1 MLKEM
6 LQKADHKTLPNRNGA
21 MRRLTNRLL
30 ILLALALL
38 ALGAAAQFGLVHTP
52 VPPLVFI
59 VGGAILGLLL
69 ATARLP
75 LVARRPI
82 VFLLTLAFLAALT
95 AGLAYFQFAIKPVM
109 VKGFITAAFAPKP
122 TAVTAEAVTVENWPP
137 ELTAIGTLRAYQGV
151 LIAPQAAGVVTAKH
165 FESGEDVEAGALLI
179 NIDDSVE
186 QADLAN
192 GLAQLKNA
200 EATLA
205 RQKTLVVQGNTPQSS
220 VDTAL
225 AGRDSAAATVERTR
239 AVIAQKAIKAPFAGR
254 LGLRNVDLG
263 QYVAVGTSLVTLQ
276 QLDPIYADFPVPE
289 EALRSLATGQMVR
302 MTVDAIPGRS
312 FEGKIEAIDARVSAD
327 SRNVTAR
334 AVFANPDRKLLPGM
348 FANLTVTT
356 GEPASVLTVPRTAI
370 VYSLYGDNVFV
381 VRAAPHAREQGA
393 VSDKG
398 GVSGLIVERRFVHVG
413 AAQGERIVIKDGLRA
428 GERVVTAGQIKLQA
442 YMPVTLDETAALP
455 PPAETP
461 RP

>member
-1 MLKEM
+1 
-6 LQKADHKTLPNRNGA
+6 
-21 MRRLTNRLL
+21 MRCPTNRLL
-30 ILLALALL
+30 VLLALALL
-38 ALGAAAQFGLVHTP
+38 ALGAGVQFALIHAP
-52 VPPLVFI
+52 VPPLVFGAAAAI
-59 VGGAILGLLL
+59 VALVLVL
-69 ATARLP
+69 RNLP
-75 LVARRPI
+75 LGARRPV
-82 VFLLTLAFLAALT
+82 VFLVALALLAALT
-95 AGLAYFQFAIKPVM
+95 GGLAYFQFVIKPNLVR
-109 VKGFITAAFAPKP
+109 GFITAAFAPKP
-122 TAVTAEAVTVENWPP
+122 TAVTAEAARVEKWPP
-137 ELTAIGTLRAYQGV
+137 ELMGIGTLRAYQGV
-151 LIAPQAAGVVTAKH
+151 IIAPQAAGVVTAKH
-165 FESGEDVEAGALLI
+165 FESGDDVEVGAPLI

-200 EATLA
+200 EATLV

-220 VDTAL
+220 VDA
-225 AGRDSAAATVERTR
+225 AIAARDSAAATVERTR

-254 LGLRNVDLG
+254 LGLRNVDIG

-276 QLDPIYADFPVPE
+276 QLDPIYADFPAPE
-289 EALRSLATGQMVR
+289 EALRSLAVGQAVS

-312 FEGKIEAIDARVSAD
+312 FEGKIEAIDARVSAE
-327 SRNVTAR
+327 SRNVMAR

-356 GEPASVLTVPRTAI
+356 GEPASVLTVPRTAV

-381 VRAAPHAREQGA
+381 VKAAPHAREQGGA
-393 VSDKG
+393 SDNG
-398 GVSGLIVERRFVHVG
+398 GPSGLIVERRFVRVG
-413 AAQGERIVIKDGLRA
+413 PAQGERIAIEEGLKP

-455 PPAETP
+455 TPAVTA

>member
-1 MLKEM
+1 
-6 LQKADHKTLPNRNGA
+6 
-21 MRRLTNRLL
+21 MRRFINWLL
-30 ILLALALL
+30 LLLALALL
-38 ALGAAAQFGLVHTP
+38 ALGAAAQLGLIP
-52 VPPLVFI
+52 APAPPLAF
-59 VGGAILGLLL
+59 GAGAAILALLL
-69 ATARLP
+69 VIRILP
-75 LVARRPI
+75 LAIRRPV
-82 VFLLTLAFLAALT
+82 VFRVALAALAALT
-95 AGLAYFQFAIKPVM
+95 GGLAYFQFVIKPGM

-122 TAVTAEAVTVENWPP
+122 TTVTAEAARVEQWRP
-137 ELTAIGTLRAYQGV
+137 ELTAIGTLRAIQGV
-151 LIAPQAAGVVTAKH
+151 AMAPQAAGDVTAIH

-200 EATLA
+200 DSTLT
-205 RQKTLVVQGNTPQSS
+205 RQRTLVAQGNTPQST
-220 VDTAL
+220 VDTAI
-225 AGRDSAAATVERTR
+225 ATRDSAAATVERTR

-289 EALRSLATGQMVR
+289 EALRSLAVGQVAS

-312 FEGKIEAIDARVSAD
+312 FEGKIEAIDARVSAE

-348 FANLTVTT
+348 FANLTITM
-356 GEPASVLTVPRTAI
+356 GEPASVLTVPLTAI
-370 VYSLYGDNVFV
+370 VYSFYGDNVFV

-393 VSDKG
+393 FNDNG
-398 GVSGLIVERRFVHVG
+398 GVIGLIVERRLVRVG
-413 AAQGERIVIKDGLRA
+413 PARGEGGAMEEGVGA

-442 YMPVTLDETAALP
+442 YSPVTLDETPALP
-455 PPAETP
+455 APAETP

>member
-1 MLKEM
+1 
-6 LQKADHKTLPNRNGA
+6 
-21 MRRLTNRLL
+21 MRRPTNRLL
-30 ILLALALL
+30 ALLALALL
-38 ALGAAAQFGLVHTP
+38 ALGAGAQLALIHAP
-52 VPPLVFI
+52 VPPLVF
-59 VGGAILGLLL
+59 VAGAAILALLL
-69 ATARLP
+69 VLRNLP
-75 LVARRPI
+75 LGARRPV
-82 VFLLTLAFLAALT
+82 VFLVVLALLAAVT
-95 AGLAYFQFAIKPVM
+95 GGLAYFQFAIKPIM
-109 VKGFITAAFAPKP
+109 IKTFMAAAFAPKP
-122 TAVTAEAVTVENWPP
+122 TAVTAEAVKVEKWPP

-151 LIAPQAAGVVTAKH
+151 IIAPQAAGVVTAKH
-165 FESGEDVEAGALLI
+165 FESGDDVEAGAPLI
-179 NIDDSVE
+179 NIDNSVE

-220 VDTAL
+220 VDA
-225 AGRDSAAATVERTR
+225 AIAARDSAAATVERTR
-239 AVIAQKAIKAPFAGR
+239 AVIAQKAIRAPFAGR
-254 LGLRNVDLG
+254 LGLRNVDIG

-289 EALRSLATGQMVR
+289 EALRSLAVGQAVS

-312 FEGKIEAIDARVSAD
+312 FEGKIEAIDARVSAE

-381 VRAAPHAREQGA
+381 VRAAPHAREQGG
-393 VSDKG
+393 VSDNG
-398 GVSGLIVERRFVHVG
+398 GPSGLIVERRFVRVG
-413 AAQGERIVIKDGLRA
+413 PARGERIAINEGLRP

-455 PPAETP
+455 TPAETA

>member
-1 MLKEM
+1 
-6 LQKADHKTLPNRNGA
+6 
-21 MRRLTNRLL
+21 MRRLMNRLL

-38 ALGAAAQFGLVHTP
+38 ALGAAAQLALIHTP

-59 VGGAILGLLL
+59 VGGMILGLLL
-69 ATARLP
+69 VLAKLP

-82 VFLLTLAFLAALT
+82 VFLITLALLVALT
-95 AGLAYFQFAIKPVM
+95 AGVAYFQFAIKPVM
-109 VKGFITAAFAPKP
+109 VKGFISAAFAPKP
-122 TAVTAEAVTVENWPP
+122 TAVAAEAVKAEKWPP
-137 ELTAIGTLRAYQGV
+137 ALTAIGTLRAYQGI

-165 FESGEDVEAGALLI
+165 FESGEDVEVGALLI

-200 EATLA
+200 DATLA
-205 RQKTLVVQGNTPQSS
+205 RQKTLVAQGNTPQST

-225 AGRDSAAATVERTR
+225 ATRDSAAATVERTR

-276 QLDPIYADFPVPE
+276 QLDPIYVDFPVPE
-289 EALRSLATGQMVR
+289 EALRSLAVGQAAS

-312 FEGKIEAIDARVSAD
+312 FEGKIEAIDARVSAE

-356 GEPASVLTVPRTAI
+356 GQPASVLTVPRTAI

-381 VRAAPHAREQGA
+381 VRAAPHAREQGG

-398 GVSGLIVERRFVHVG
+398 GVSGLIVERRFVRVG
-413 AAQGERIVIKDGLRA
+413 PAQGERIAIEDGLRA

-442 YMPVTLDETAALP
+442 YMPVTIDEAAALP
-455 PPAETP
+455 APAETP

>member
-1 MLKEM
+1 M
-6 LQKADHKTLPNRNGA
+6 
-21 MRRLTNRLL
+21 NRLVA
-30 ILLALALL
+30 LLALALL
-38 ALGAAAQFGLVHTP
+38 ALGAAAQLALIHAP
-52 VPPLVFI
+52 VPPLVF
-59 VGGAILGLLL
+59 VAIAIILALLL
-69 ATARLP
+69 VLRNLP
-75 LVARRPI
+75 LGARRPI
-82 VFLLTLAFLAALT
+82 VFVVTLALLAAAT
-95 AGLAYFQFAIKPVM
+95 GGLAYFQFAIKPVI
-109 VKGFITAAFAPKP
+109 VKTFMAAAFAPKP
-122 TAVTAEAVTVENWPP
+122 TAVTAEAVKAEKWPP

-151 LIAPQAAGVVTAKH
+151 IIAPQAAGVVTAKH
-165 FESGEDVEAGALLI
+165 FESGDDVEVGALLI

-220 VDTAL
+220 VDA
-225 AGRDSAAATVERTR
+225 AIAARDSAAATVERTR

-254 LGLRNVDLG
+254 LGLRNVDIG

-276 QLDPIYADFPVPE
+276 QLDPIYADFPAPE
-289 EALRSLATGQMVR
+289 EALRSLAVGQAVS

-312 FEGKIEAIDARVSAD
+312 FEGKIEAIDARVSAE
-327 SRNVTAR
+327 SRNVMAR

-381 VRAAPHAREQGA
+381 VKAAAHAREQGG
-393 VSDKG
+393 VSDNG
-398 GVSGLIVERRFVHVG
+398 GPSGLIVERRFVRVG
-413 AAQGERIVIKDGLRA
+413 PAQGERIAVEEGLRP
-428 GERVVTAGQIKLQA
+428 GERVVIAGQIKLQA
-442 YMPVTLDETAALP
+442 YMPVTLDEAAALP
-455 PPAETP
+455 TPAETA

>member
-1 MLKEM
+1 
-6 LQKADHKTLPNRNGA
+6 
-21 MRRLTNRLL
+21 MRRFTHWLL
-30 ILLALALL
+30 ILLALALA
-38 ALGAAAQFGLVHTP
+38 ALGGAAQLGLVKAPFPPVAFGAAAA
-52 VPPLVFI
+52 VF
-59 VGGAILGLLL
+59 AALL
-69 ATARLP
+69 AIRALP
-75 LVARRPI
+75 LRVRRPV
-82 VFLLTLAFLAALT
+82 VFLVVLALLVALT
-95 AGLAYFQFAIKPVM
+95 GGLAYFQFAIKPVM
-109 VKGFITAAFAPKP
+109 VKNIITAAFAPKP
-122 TAVTAEAVTVENWPP
+122 TTVTAEAAKVEQWPP
-137 ELTAIGTLRAYQGV
+137 ELSAIGTLRAYQGV
-151 LIAPQAAGVVTAKH
+151 IIAPQAAGVVTGKH
-165 FESGEDVEAGALLI
+165 FESGDDVEAGALLI

-205 RQKTLVVQGNTPQSS
+205 RQKTLVVQGNTPQST

-225 AGRDSAAATVERTR
+225 ATRDSAAATVERTR
-239 AVIAQKAIKAPFAGR
+239 AVIAQKEIRAPFAGR

-289 EALRSLATGQMVR
+289 EALSSLAVGQAVR

-334 AVFANPDRKLLPGM
+334 GVFANPDRKLLPGM

-356 GEPASVLTVPRTAI
+356 GEPAAVLTLPRTAI
-370 VYSLYGDNVFV
+370 VYSLYGDDVFV
-381 VRAAPHAREQGA
+381 VIAAPHAREQGGI
-393 VSDKG
+393 G
-398 GVSGLIVERRFVHVG
+398 GNAGPSGLIVERRLVKVG
-413 AAQGERIVIKDGLRA
+413 AARGDRVAIDEGLRA

-442 YMPVTLDETAALP
+442 YSPVTLDETAALP
-455 PPAETP
+455 APAQTP

>member
-1 MLKEM
+1 
-6 LQKADHKTLPNRNGA
+6 
-21 MRRLTNRLL
+21 MRRFINWLL
-30 ILLALALL
+30 FLLALALA
-38 ALGAAAQFGLVHTP
+38 ALGAAAQLALLHTP
-52 VPPLVFI
+52 FPPLAFGAAAAVFALFLI
-59 VGGAILGLLL
+59 IRL
-69 ATARLP
+69 LP
-75 LVARRPI
+75 LSAKRPVVFVVALA
-82 VFLLTLAFLAALT
+82 LLVALT
-95 AGLAYFQFAIKPVM
+95 GGLAYFQFVIKPVM

-122 TAVTAEAVTVENWPP
+122 TTVTAEAVKVEKWPP

-151 LIAPQAAGVVTAKH
+151 VIAPQAAGVVTGKH
-165 FESGEDVEAGALLI
+165 FESGDDVEADTLLI

-205 RQKTLVVQGNTPQSS
+205 RQKTLVVQGNTPQST
-220 VDTAL
+220 VDTAI
-225 AGRDSAAATVERTR
+225 ATRDSAAATVERTR

-254 LGLRNVDLG
+254 LGLRNVDIG

-289 EALRSLATGQMVR
+289 EALSSLAAGQPVR

-312 FEGKIEAIDARVSAD
+312 FEGKIEAIDARVSAE

-356 GEPASVLTVPRTAI
+356 GEPAQVLTLPRTAI
-370 VYSLYGDNVFV
+370 VYSLYGDDVFV
-381 VRAAPHAREQGA
+381 VTAAPHAREQGGLA
-393 VSDKG
+393 DG
-398 GVSGLIVERRFVHVG
+398 GGPSGLIVERRLVRVG
-413 AAQGERIVIKDGLRA
+413 PARGERVAIEDGLRA

-442 YMPVTLDETAALP
+442 YSPVTLDETPALP
-455 PPAETP
+455 APAETS

>member
-1 MLKEM
+1 
-6 LQKADHKTLPNRNGA
+6 
-21 MRRLTNRLL
+21 MRRLTYRLL

-38 ALGAAAQFGLVHTP
+38 ALGAAAQLGLIHTP

-59 VGGAILGLLL
+59 VGGAILGMLL
-69 ATARLP
+69 AIAKLP

-82 VFLLTLAFLAALT
+82 VFLLTLVFLAALT
-95 AGLAYFQFAIKPVM
+95 AGLAYFQFAIKPNL
-109 VKGFITAAFAPKP
+109 VKGFISAAFAPKP
-122 TAVTAEAVTVENWPP
+122 TAVAAEAVRADKWPP

-192 GLAQLKNA
+192 GVAQLKNA
-200 EATLA
+200 DATLA
-205 RQKTLVVQGNTPQSS
+205 RQKTLVAQGNTPQST

-225 AGRDSAAATVERTR
+225 ATRDSAAATVERTR

-276 QLDPIYADFPVPE
+276 QLDPIYVDFPVPE
-289 EALRSLATGQMVR
+289 EALRSLAVGQLAS
-302 MTVDAIPGRS
+302 MTVDAIPDRR
-312 FEGKIEAIDARVSAD
+312 FEGKIEAIDARVSAE

-381 VRAAPHAREQGA
+381 VRAAPHAREQGG

-398 GVSGLIVERRFVHVG
+398 GASGLIVDRRFVKVG
-413 AAQGERIVIKDGLRA
+413 PARGERIAIEEGLRA

-442 YMPVTLDETAALP
+442 FMPVTIDETAALP
-455 PPAETP
+455 APVVTP

>member
-1 MLKEM
+1 
-6 LQKADHKTLPNRNGA
+6 
-21 MRRLTNRLL
+21 MRRYINWLL
-30 ILLALALL
+30 LLLAVALA
-38 ALGAAAQFGLVHTP
+38 ALGAAAQLGLVHAP
-52 VPPLVFI
+52 FPALAF
-59 VGGAILGLLL
+59 GAAAAIFAALLII
-69 ATARLP
+69 RGLP
-75 LVARRPI
+75 LKVRRPV
-82 VFLLTLAFLAALT
+82 VFVVALALLAALT
-95 AGLAYFQFAIKPVM
+95 GGLAYFQFVIKPVM

-122 TAVTAEAVTVENWPP
+122 TTVTAEAARLEQWRP
-137 ELTAIGTLRAYQGV
+137 ELTAIGTLRAIQGV
-151 LIAPQAAGVVTAKH
+151 AIAPQAAGDVTAIH
-165 FESGEDVEAGALLI
+165 FESGDDVEAGALLI

-200 EATLA
+200 DSTLA
-205 RQKTLVVQGNTPQSS
+205 RQRTLVAQGNTPQST
-220 VDTAL
+220 VDTAI
-225 AGRDSAAATVERTR
+225 ATRDSAAATVERTR

-276 QLDPIYADFPVPE
+276 RLDPIYADFPVPE
-289 EALRSLATGQMVR
+289 EALNSMATGQAVR

-312 FEGKIEAIDARVSAD
+312 FAGKIEAIDARVSAE

-356 GEPASVLTVPRTAI
+356 GEPAAVLTLPRTAI
-370 VYSLYGDNVFV
+370 VYSLYGDDVFV
-381 VRAAPHAREQGA
+381 VTPAPHAREQGGT
-393 VSDKG
+393 SDSG
-398 GVSGLIVERRFVHVG
+398 GSSGLIVERRLVRVG
-413 AAQGERIVIKDGLRA
+413 PARGERIAIEEGLRA

-442 YMPVTLDETAALP
+442 YSPVTLDETPALP
-455 PPAETP
+455 APAETP

>member
-1 MLKEM
+1 
-6 LQKADHKTLPNRNGA
+6 
-21 MRRLTNRLL
+21 MRRLTNRIL

-38 ALGAAAQFGLVHTP
+38 ALGAAAQFALVHAP

-59 VGGAILGLLL
+59 AGGAILGLLL
-69 ATARLP
+69 LIARLP

-109 VKGFITAAFAPKP
+109 VKGFISAAFAPRP
-122 TAVTAEAVTVENWPP
+122 TAVAAEAVKAEKWPP
-137 ELTAIGTLRAYQGV
+137 ELTAIGTLRAYQGI
-151 LIAPQAAGVVTAKH
+151 LIAPQAAGIVTAKH
-165 FESGEDVEAGALLI
+165 FDSGEDVEAGALLI

-200 EATLA
+200 DATLA
-205 RQKTLVVQGNTPQSS
+205 RQKTLVAQGNTPQST

-225 AGRDSAAATVERTR
+225 ATRDSAAATVERTR

-289 EALRSLATGQMVR
+289 EALRSLAVDQAVS
-302 MTVDAIPGRS
+302 MTVDAIPGRN
-312 FEGKIEAIDARVSAD
+312 FEGKIEAIDARVSAE

-381 VRAAPHAREQGA
+381 VRAAPHAREEGA
-393 VSDKG
+393 VSDNG
-398 GVSGLIVERRFVHVG
+398 AVSGLIVERRFVRVG
-413 AAQGERIVIKDGLRA
+413 PAQGERIAIEDGLRV

-442 YMPVTLDETAALP
+442 FMPITIDEAAALP
-455 PPAETP
+455 APAETP

>member
-1 MLKEM
+1 
-6 LQKADHKTLPNRNGA
+6 
-21 MRRLTNRLL
+21 MRRLTYRLL
-30 ILLALALL
+30 VLLALALL
-38 ALGAAAQFGLVHTP
+38 ALGAAARFALIHVP
-52 VPPLVFI
+52 LPPLALVAA
-59 VGGAILGLLL
+59 GAVLGLLL
-69 ATARLP
+69 IIARLP
-75 LVARRPI
+75 LGARRPV
-82 VFLLTLAFLAALT
+82 VFLVTLLVLAALT
-95 AGLAYFQFAIKPVM
+95 GGLAYFQFFIKPNI
-109 VKGFITAAFAPKP
+109 VKGFIAAAFAPKP
-122 TAVTAEAVTVENWPP
+122 TAVAAEAVKMEKWPP

-151 LIAPQAAGVVTAKH
+151 AIAPQAAGDVAAIH
-165 FESGEDVEAGALLI
+165 FKSGDDVDTGALLI

-205 RQKTLVVQGNTPQSS
+205 RQKTLVVQGNTPQST

-225 AGRDSAAATVERTR
+225 ATRDSAAATVERTR

-276 QLDPIYADFPVPE
+276 QLDPIYADFPAPE
-289 EALRSLATGQMVR
+289 EALRALAVGQQVR

-312 FEGKIEAIDARVSAD
+312 FEGKIEAIDARVSAE

-334 AVFANPDRKLLPGM
+334 AVFANPERKLLPGM

-381 VRAAPHAREQGA
+381 VRAAPHAREQGG

-398 GVSGLIVERRFVHVG
+398 GASGLIVERRFVKVG
-413 AAQGERIVIKDGLRA
+413 QARGERIAIQEGLRA

-442 YMPVTLDETAALP
+442 YMPVTIDETAALP
-455 PPAETP
+455 APAETP

>member
-1 MLKEM
+1 
-6 LQKADHKTLPNRNGA
+6 

-30 ILLALALL
+30 IVLALALL
-38 ALGAAAQFGLVHTP
+38 ALGAAARFGLIHLP

-69 ATARLP
+69 VIAKLP
-75 LVARRPI
+75 LVARRPV
-82 VFLLTLAFLAALT
+82 VFLVVLALLAALT
-95 AGLAYFQFAIKPVM
+95 GGLAYFQFVIKPKL

-122 TAVTAEAVTVENWPP
+122 TAVAAEAVKVEKWPP
-137 ELTAIGTLRAYQGV
+137 ELTAIGTLRATQGIA
-151 LIAPQAAGVVTAKH
+151 IAPQAAGDVTAIH
-165 FESGEDVEAGALLI
+165 FELGDDVDAGTLLI

-205 RQKTLVVQGNTPQSS
+205 RQKTLVAQGNTPQSS
-220 VDTAL
+220 LDTAL
-225 AGRDSAAATVERTR
+225 ATRNSAAATVERTR

-263 QYVAVGTSLVTLQ
+263 QYVPVGTSFVTLQ
-276 QLDPIYADFPVPE
+276 QLDPIFADFPVPE
-289 EALRSLATGQMVR
+289 EALRSLAAGQAVS
-302 MTVDAIPGRS
+302 MTVDAIAGRS
-312 FEGKIEAIDARVSAD
+312 FEGKITAIDARVSAE
-327 SRNVTAR
+327 SRNITAR

-356 GEPASVLTVPRTAI
+356 GQPASVLTVPRTAI

-381 VRAAPHAREQGA
+381 VRAAPHAREQGG
-393 VSDKG
+393 VSDNG
-398 GVSGLIVERRFVHVG
+398 GPSGLIVERRFVHLG
-413 AAQGERIVIKDGLRA
+413 PARGERIAITEGLRA

-442 YMPVTLDETAALP
+442 YMSVTIDDTTALP
-455 PPAETP
+455 TPAETP

>member
-1 MLKEM
+1 
-6 LQKADHKTLPNRNGA
+6 
-21 MRRLTNRLL
+21 MRRPTNRLL
-30 ILLALALL
+30 ALLALALL
-38 ALGAAAQFGLVHTP
+38 AVGAGAQLALIHAP
-52 VPPLVFI
+52 APPLVF
-59 VGGAILGLLL
+59 VAAAAILALFLVL
-69 ATARLP
+69 RSLP
-75 LVARRPI
+75 LGARRPV
-82 VFLLTLAFLAALT
+82 VFVFALALLAAAT
-95 AGLAYFQFAIKPVM
+95 GGLAYFQFAIKPVI
-109 VKGFITAAFAPKP
+109 VKNFMAAAFAPKP
-122 TAVTAEAVTVENWPP
+122 TAVTAEAVKVEKWPP

-151 LIAPQAAGVVTAKH
+151 IIAPQAAGVVTAKH
-165 FESGEDVEAGALLI
+165 FESGDDVEVGAPLI

-200 EATLA
+200 EATLV

-220 VDTAL
+220 VDA
-225 AGRDSAAATVERTR
+225 AIAARDSAAATVERTR

-254 LGLRNVDLG
+254 LGLRNVDIG

-276 QLDPIYADFPVPE
+276 QLDPIYADFPAPE
-289 EALRSLATGQMVR
+289 EALRSLAVGQAVS

-312 FEGKIEAIDARVSAD
+312 FEGKIEAIDARVSAE
-327 SRNVTAR
+327 SRNVMAR

-356 GEPASVLTVPRTAI
+356 GEPASVLTVPRTAV

-381 VRAAPHAREQGA
+381 VKAAPHAREQGGA
-393 VSDKG
+393 SDNG
-398 GVSGLIVERRFVHVG
+398 GPSGLIVERRFVRVG
-413 AAQGERIVIKDGLRA
+413 PAQGERIAIEEGLRP

-455 PPAETP
+455 TPAVTA

>member
-1 MLKEM
+1 
-6 LQKADHKTLPNRNGA
+6 
-21 MRRLTNRLL
+21 MRRYINWLL
-30 ILLALALL
+30 LLLAVALA
-38 ALGAAAQFGLVHTP
+38 ALGAAAQLGLVHAP
-52 VPPLVFI
+52 FPALAF
-59 VGGAILGLLL
+59 GAAAAIFAALLII
-69 ATARLP
+69 RGLP
-75 LVARRPI
+75 LKVRRPV
-82 VFLLTLAFLAALT
+82 VFVVALALLAALT
-95 AGLAYFQFAIKPVM
+95 GGLAYFQFVIKPVM

-122 TAVTAEAVTVENWPP
+122 TTVTAEAARVEQWRP
-137 ELTAIGTLRAYQGV
+137 ELTAIGTLRAIQGV
-151 LIAPQAAGVVTAKH
+151 AIAPQAAGDVTAIH
-165 FESGEDVEAGALLI
+165 FESGDDVEAGALLI

-200 EATLA
+200 DSTLA
-205 RQKTLVVQGNTPQSS
+205 RQRTLVAQGNTPQST
-220 VDTAL
+220 VDTAI
-225 AGRDSAAATVERTR
+225 ATRDSAAATVERTR

-276 QLDPIYADFPVPE
+276 RLDPIYADFPVPE
-289 EALRSLATGQMVR
+289 EALNSMATGQAVR

-312 FEGKIEAIDARVSAD
+312 FAGKIEAIDARVSAE

-356 GEPASVLTVPRTAI
+356 GEPAAVLTLPRTAI
-370 VYSLYGDNVFV
+370 VYSLYGDDVFV
-381 VRAAPHAREQGA
+381 VTPAPHAREQGGT
-393 VSDKG
+393 SDSG
-398 GVSGLIVERRFVHVG
+398 GSTGLIVERRLVRVG
-413 AAQGERIVIKDGLRA
+413 PARGERIAIEEGLRA

-442 YMPVTLDETAALP
+442 YSPVTLDETPALP
-455 PPAETP
+455 APAETP

>member
-1 MLKEM
+1 
-6 LQKADHKTLPNRNGA
+6 
-21 MRRLTNRLL
+21 MRRFTNWLL
-30 ILLALALL
+30 FLLALAL
-38 ALGAAAQFGLVHTP
+38 AAFGAAAELALVHAP
-52 VPPLVFI
+52 FPPLAFGAAAAVF
-59 VGGAILGLLL
+59 AALLVIR
-69 ATARLP
+69 ALP
-75 LVARRPI
+75 LKIRRPV
-82 VFLLTLAFLAALT
+82 VFLVALALLFALT
-95 AGLAYFQFAIKPVM
+95 GGLAYFQFVIKPVM
-109 VKGFITAAFAPKP
+109 VKGFITASFAPKP
-122 TAVTAEAVTVENWPP
+122 TTVTAEAARVEKWAP
-137 ELTAIGTLRAYQGV
+137 ELTAIGTLRAMQGV
-151 LIAPQAAGVVTAKH
+151 AIAPQAAGDVTAIH
-165 FESGEDVEAGALLI
+165 FESGDDVEAGALLI

-200 EATLA
+200 DATLA
-205 RQKTLVVQGNTPQSS
+205 RQKTLVVQGNTPQST

-225 AGRDSAAATVERTR
+225 AARDSAAATVERTR
-239 AVIAQKAIKAPFAGR
+239 AIIAQKAIKAPFSGR

-276 QLDPIYADFPVPE
+276 QLDPIYADFPAPE
-289 EALRSLATGQMVR
+289 EALSTLAPGQAVR

-356 GEPASVLTVPRTAI
+356 GEPAAVLTLPRTAI

-381 VRAAPHAREQGA
+381 VAAAPHAREQGGLD
-393 VSDKG
+393 DKG
-398 GVSGLIVERRFVHVG
+398 GPSGLIVDRRFVRVG
-413 AAQGERIVIKDGLRA
+413 PARGDRVAIEEGVRT

-455 PPAETP
+455 TPKETP

>member
-1 MLKEM
+1 M
-6 LQKADHKTLPNRNGA
+6 LQKARLKPRPNQIGA
-21 MRRLTNRLL
+21 MRRPTNRLL
-30 ILLALALL
+30 VLLALALL
-38 ALGAAAQFGLVHTP
+38 ALAAGVQFALMHAP
-52 VPPLVFI
+52 VPPLVFGAAAAI
-59 VGGAILGLLL
+59 VALVLVL
-69 ATARLP
+69 RNLP
-75 LVARRPI
+75 LGARRPV
-82 VFLLTLAFLAALT
+82 VFLVALALLAALT
-95 AGLAYFQFAIKPVM
+95 GGLAYFQFVIKPNLVR
-109 VKGFITAAFAPKP
+109 GFITAAFAPKP
-122 TAVTAEAVTVENWPP
+122 TAVTAEAARVEKWPP

-151 LIAPQAAGVVTAKH
+151 IIAPQAAGVVTAKH
-165 FESGEDVEAGALLI
+165 FESGDDVEVGAPLI

-200 EATLA
+200 EATLV
-205 RQKTLVVQGNTPQSS
+205 RQKTLVVQGNTPQST
-220 VDTAL
+220 VDAAIAT
-225 AGRDSAAATVERTR
+225 RDSAAATVERTR

-254 LGLRNVDLG
+254 LGLRNVDIG

-289 EALRSLATGQMVR
+289 EALRSLAAGQSVS

-312 FEGKIEAIDARVSAD
+312 FEGKIEAIDARVSAE

-356 GEPASVLTVPRTAI
+356 GQPASVLTIPRTAI

-381 VRAAPHAREQGA
+381 VAAAPHAREQGG

-398 GVSGLIVERRFVHVG
+398 GASGLIVERRFVRVG
-413 AAQGERIVIKDGLRA
+413 AARGERIAIKDGLRP

-455 PPAETP
+455 TPAETS

>member
-1 MLKEM
+1 
-6 LQKADHKTLPNRNGA
+6 

-30 ILLALALL
+30 VFLALALL
-38 ALGAAAQFGLVHTP
+38 ALGAGTQLAPIHAP
-52 VPPLVFI
+52 APPLVF
-59 VGGAILGLLL
+59 VAAAAICALLL
-69 ATARLP
+69 VLRNLP
-75 LVARRPI
+75 LGARRPA
-82 VFLLTLAFLAALT
+82 VFLVVLALLAALT
-95 AGLAYFQFAIKPVM
+95 GGLAYFQFVIKPTLVR
-109 VKGFITAAFAPKP
+109 GFITAAFAPKP
-122 TAVTAEAVTVENWPP
+122 TAVTAEAARVEKWPP

-200 EATLA
+200 EVTLT
-205 RQKTLVVQGNTPQSS
+205 RQKTLVVQGNTPQST
-220 VDTAL
+220 VDTAV
-225 AGRDSAAATVERTR
+225 ATRDSAAATVERTR

-289 EALRSLATGQMVR
+289 EALRSLTAGQSVT

-312 FEGKIEAIDARVSAD
+312 FEGKVEAIDARVSAE

-381 VRAAPHAREQGA
+381 VTAAPHAREQGG
-393 VSDKG
+393 VSDKA
-398 GVSGLIVERRFVHVG
+398 GVSGLIVERRFVQVG
-413 AAQGERIVIKDGLRA
+413 AVKGERIAVKDGLRA

-455 PPAETP
+455 TPAETS

>member
-1 MLKEM
+1 
-6 LQKADHKTLPNRNGA
+6 

-38 ALGAAAQFGLVHTP
+38 ALGAAAQFALVHTP

-59 VGGAILGLLL
+59 AGGAILGLLL
-69 ATARLP
+69 LIARLP

-109 VKGFITAAFAPKP
+109 VKGFISAAFAPRP
-122 TAVTAEAVTVENWPP
+122 TAVAAEAVKAEKWPP
-137 ELTAIGTLRAYQGV
+137 ELTAIGTLRAYQGI
-151 LIAPQAAGVVTAKH
+151 LIAPQAAGIVTAKH
-165 FESGEDVEAGALLI
+165 FDSGEDVEAGALLI

-186 QADLAN
+186 QADLTN

-200 EATLA
+200 DATLA
-205 RQKTLVVQGNTPQSS
+205 RQKTLVAQGNTPQST

-225 AGRDSAAATVERTR
+225 ATRDSAAATVERTR

-289 EALRSLATGQMVR
+289 EALRSLAVDQAVS
-302 MTVDAIPGRS
+302 MTVDAIPGRN
-312 FEGKIEAIDARVSAD
+312 FEGKIEAIDARVSAE

-381 VRAAPHAREQGA
+381 VRAAPHAREEGA
-393 VSDKG
+393 VSDNG
-398 GVSGLIVERRFVHVG
+398 AVSGLIVERRFVRVG
-413 AAQGERIVIKDGLRA
+413 PAQGERIAIEDGLRV

-442 YMPVTLDETAALP
+442 YMPVTIDEAAALP
-455 PPAETP
+455 APAETP

>member
-1 MLKEM
+1 
-6 LQKADHKTLPNRNGA
+6 
-21 MRRLTNRLL
+21 MRRFINWLL
-30 ILLALALL
+30 FLLALALA
-38 ALGAAAQFGLVHTP
+38 ALGAAAQLALIRTP
-52 VPPLVFI
+52 FPPLAFGAAAAVF
-59 VGGAILGLLL
+59 AALLII
-69 ATARLP
+69 RGLP
-75 LVARRPI
+75 LRARRPV
-82 VFLLTLAFLAALT
+82 VFLVALALLAALT
-95 AGLAYFQFAIKPVM
+95 GGLAYFQFVIKPVM

-122 TAVTAEAVTVENWPP
+122 TTVTAEAARVEQWRP
-137 ELTAIGTLRAYQGV
+137 ELTAIGTLRAIQGV
-151 LIAPQAAGVVTAKH
+151 AIAPQAAGDVTAIH
-165 FESGEDVEAGALLI
+165 FESGDDVEAGALLI

-200 EATLA
+200 DSTLA
-205 RQKTLVVQGNTPQSS
+205 RQRTLVAQGNTPQST
-220 VDTAL
+220 VDTAI
-225 AGRDSAAATVERTR
+225 ATRDSAAATVERTR

-276 QLDPIYADFPVPE
+276 RLDPIYADFPVPE
-289 EALRSLATGQMVR
+289 EALNSMATGQAVR

-312 FEGKIEAIDARVSAD
+312 FAGKIEAIDARVSAE

-356 GEPASVLTVPRTAI
+356 GEPAAVLTLPRTAI
-370 VYSLYGDNVFV
+370 VYSLYGDDVFV
-381 VRAAPHAREQGA
+381 VTPAPHAREQGGL
-393 VSDKG
+393 SENG
-398 GVSGLIVERRFVHVG
+398 GPSGLIVERRLVRVG
-413 AAQGERIVIKDGLRA
+413 PARGERIAIEEGLRA

-442 YMPVTLDETAALP
+442 YSPVTLDETPALP
-455 PPAETP
+455 APAETP

>member
-1 MLKEM
+1 
-6 LQKADHKTLPNRNGA
+6 
-21 MRRLTNRLL
+21 MRRAANWLL
-30 ILLALALL
+30 VLLVLALL
-38 ALGAAAQFGLVHTP
+38 ALGAAARFALIHTS
-52 VPPLVFI
+52 VPPLAF
-59 VGGAILGLLL
+59 GAAGAILALMLLL
-69 ATARLP
+69 ARLP
-75 LVARRPI
+75 LAARRPI
-82 VFLLTLAFLAALT
+82 VFFLTLAFLAALT
-95 AGLAYFQFAIKPVM
+95 GGLAYFQFYIKPVM
-109 VKGFITAAFAPKP
+109 VKGFIAAAFAPKP
-122 TAVTAEAVTVENWPP
+122 TAVTAEAVKVEKWPP

-151 LIAPQAAGVVTAKH
+151 AIAPQAAGDVAAIH
-165 FESGEDVEAGALLI
+165 FKSGDDVDAGALLI

-200 EATLA
+200 EVTLT
-205 RQKTLVVQGNTPQSS
+205 RQKTLVVQGNTPQST

-225 AGRDSAAATVERTR
+225 ATRNSAAATVERTR
-239 AVIAQKAIKAPFAGR
+239 AVIAQKVIKAPFAGR

-289 EALRSLATGQMVR
+289 EDLRSLAVGQLVK

-312 FEGKIEAIDARVSAD
+312 FEGKIEAIDARVSAE
-327 SRNVTAR
+327 SRNVMAR

-356 GEPASVLTVPRTAI
+356 GEPASLLTVPRTAI

-381 VRAAPHAREQGA
+381 VRAAPHAREEGG

-398 GVSGLIVERRFVHVG
+398 GVSGLIVERRFVKVG
-413 AAQGERIVIKDGLRA
+413 PARGERIAVEQGLRA

-442 YMPVTLDETAALP
+442 YMPVTIDEAAALP
-455 PPAETP
+455 TPAETP

>member
-1 MLKEM
+1 
-6 LQKADHKTLPNRNGA
+6 
-21 MRRLTNRLL
+21 MRRPTNRLL
-30 ILLALALL
+30 ALLALALL
-38 ALGAAAQFGLVHTP
+38 ALGAAAQLALIRAP
-52 VPPLVFI
+52 VSPLVF
-59 VGGAILGLLL
+59 VAVAAILALFLSL
-69 ATARLP
+69 RNLP
-75 LVARRPI
+75 LGGRRPI
-82 VFLLTLAFLAALT
+82 VFVVTLALLAALT
-95 AGLAYFQFAIKPVM
+95 GGLAYFQFAIKPVM
-109 VKGFITAAFAPKP
+109 VKKFMAAAFAPKP
-122 TAVTAEAVTVENWPP
+122 TAVTAESVEVEKWPP

-151 LIAPQAAGVVTAKH
+151 VIAPQAAGVVTAKH
-165 FESGEDVEAGALLI
+165 FESGDDVEAGALLI

-220 VDTAL
+220 VDA
-225 AGRDSAAATVERTR
+225 AIAARDSAAATVERTR
-239 AVIAQKAIKAPFAGR
+239 AVIAQKAIRAPFAGR
-254 LGLRNVDLG
+254 LGLRNVDIG

-289 EALRSLATGQMVR
+289 EALRSLAVGQAVS

-312 FEGKIEAIDARVSAD
+312 FEGKVEAIDARVSAE

-381 VRAAPHAREQGA
+381 VRAAPHAREEGG

-398 GVSGLIVERRFVHVG
+398 GPSGLIVERRFVRVG
-413 AAQGERIVIKDGLRA
+413 QARGERIAIQEGLRA

-442 YMPVTLDETAALP
+442 YMPVTLDETASLP
-455 PPAETP
+455 TPAETA

>member
-1 MLKEM
+1 
-6 LQKADHKTLPNRNGA
+6 
-21 MRRLTNRLL
+21 MRRFINWLL
-30 ILLALALL
+30 FLLALALA
-38 ALGAAAQFGLVHTP
+38 ALGAAAQLALIHTP
-52 VPPLVFI
+52 FPPLAFGAAAAVF
-59 VGGAILGLLL
+59 AALLII
-69 ATARLP
+69 RSLP
-75 LVARRPI
+75 LKARRPV
-82 VFLLTLAFLAALT
+82 VFVVALALLAALT
-95 AGLAYFQFAIKPVM
+95 GGLAYFQFVIKPVM

-122 TAVTAEAVTVENWPP
+122 TTVTAEAARVEQWRP
-137 ELTAIGTLRAYQGV
+137 ELTAIGTLRAIQGV
-151 LIAPQAAGVVTAKH
+151 AMAPQAAGDVTAIH
-165 FESGEDVEAGALLI
+165 FESGDDVEAGALLI

-192 GLAQLKNA
+192 SLAQLKNA
-200 EATLA
+200 DSTLT
-205 RQKTLVVQGNTPQSS
+205 RQRTLVAQGNTPQST
-220 VDTAL
+220 VDTAI
-225 AGRDSAAATVERTR
+225 ATRDSAAATVERTR

-289 EALRSLATGQMVR
+289 EALNSMATGQAVR

-312 FEGKIEAIDARVSAD
+312 FAGKIEAIDARVSAE

-356 GEPASVLTVPRTAI
+356 GEPAAVLTLPRTAI
-370 VYSLYGDNVFV
+370 VYSLYGDDVFV
-381 VRAAPHAREQGA
+381 VTAAPHAREQGGL
-393 VSDKG
+393 SENG
-398 GVSGLIVERRFVHVG
+398 GPSGLVVERRLVRVG
-413 AAQGERIVIKDGLRA
+413 PARGERVAIEEGLRA

-442 YMPVTLDETAALP
+442 YSPVTLDETPALP
-455 PPAETP
+455 APAETS